1 MEENLNKAEMNSLN
15 AEKIASDLIEI
26 LFSRRSN
33 PPKADCLMEQCESL
47 LEKFQRQ
54 IGKWWYNN
62 SNLILKC
69 PYSVWNFQDLSVT
82 KFLREINFGQS
93 RSSKTAIFA
102 ILGALNFVN

>member
-33 PPKADCLMEQCESL
+33 PPKTDCLMEQCESL

-54 IGKWWYNN
+54 IGEWYNN
-62 SNLILKC
+62 SNLFKVSISQCGNFRIFLSLSFYLKSILENQEVLKL
-69 PYSVWNFQDLSVT
+69 P
-82 KFLREINFGQS
+82 FLP
-93 RSSKTAIFA
+93 
-102 ILGALNFVN
+102 ILLIW